1 MPASI
6 YSLQRVIASTM
17 EAIASKT
24 TTFNGTA
31 FDTLDF
37 EGDVQLDQNVGVV
50 SGTTPTL
57 DGKFQESD
65 TSGGTYTDITGATYT
80 QVTATTNLQTKVVR
94 IGETK
99 RFIRYVGTIGGTTP
113 NFTMGVVF
121 RGRKK
126 YEA

>member
-6 YSLQRVIASTM
+6 YSLQRAVATIM

-31 FDTLDF
+31 FDTLDY
-37 EGDVQLDQNVGVV
+37 EGDAQIDQNVGVV

-57 DGKFQESD
+57 DGKIQESD
-65 TSGGTYTDITGATYT
+65 TSGGTYTDVSGATFT
-80 QVTATTNLQTKVVR
+80 QVTATTNLQTKTLR